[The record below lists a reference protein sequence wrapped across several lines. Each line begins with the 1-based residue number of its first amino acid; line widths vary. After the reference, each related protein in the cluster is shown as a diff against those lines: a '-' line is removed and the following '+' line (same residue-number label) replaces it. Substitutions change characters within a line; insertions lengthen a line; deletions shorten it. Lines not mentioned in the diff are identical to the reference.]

1 MADIKKL
8 IDTLH
13 PLERKVLPVLDS
25 YKTLPEIVTATGL
38 KEVEVMRALQWL
50 ENKKVVKI
58 STELKEVVSLDK
70 NGQKYIKNGLPE
82 RLFINALKTRE
93 LSISRIE
100 KLTKLSKDE
109 LNSCLGILRKKAM
122 VIIIKNKELR
132 VKLTAEGLK
141 WLKKE
146 FLEETFLK
154 NGFPLDIK
162 SLKPEEQLA
171 MQNLKKRKNII
182 KIEMQKLKH
191 IKLLSKGKD
200 IISQGLGDDKVIDVL
215 RPELLRSG
223 EWRNKTF
230 RRYDVS
236 INVPKVWPGKKQ
248 MYRLFL
254 DDVRKKFLSLGF
266 TEMTGPLAESEF
278 WNMDALYM
286 PQFHSARDIHDA
298 LYVKEPKRAKLDEAL
313 VKKVKASHENG
324 FGTGSKG
331 WGYEFDT
338 VRTHRLVLR
347 SQGTACSARQLAD
360 PKLKIPGKYFGIT
373 RCFRKDVVDA
383 QHNVDFY
390 QIEGI
395 VVEENLNLRH
405 LFGLL
410 RMFAKEFAGAEE
422 IKIVPGY
429 FPFTEPSAELFAKH
443 PEMGWIELGGAGIFR
458 PELVKPLTG
467 KNISVIAWGI
477 GIDRIAM
484 FKLGIKD
491 IRQLFS
497 HDLEFLRNQK
507 VIGCLQ

>member
-13 PLERKVLPVLDS
+13 LLERKVLPVLGS
-25 YKTLPEIVTATGL
+25 YKTLPEIVSATGL

-50 ENKKVVKI
+50 ENKKIVRI
-58 STELKEVVSLDK
+58 STELKEVASLDK
-70 NGQKYIKNGLPE
+70 NGLRYVKSGLPE
-82 RLFINALKTRE
+82 RLFVNALKARE
-93 LSISRIE
+93 LSISRLE
-100 KLTKLSKDE
+100 KITKLSKDE

-122 VIIIKNKELR
+122 VVIIKNKELR
-132 VKLTAEGLK
+132 VKLTDEGLK

-146 FLEETFLK
+146 FLEEKFLK
-154 NGFPLDIK
+154 NVFPLDIK
-162 SLKPEEQLA
+162 SLQPEEQFAL
-171 MQNLKKRKNII
+171 QNLKKRKNII
-182 KIEMQKLKH
+182 RVEMQKLKH
-191 IKLLSKGKD
+191 VKLLAKGND
-200 IISQGLGDDKVIDVL
+200 ILSQGLGDDKVIDVL

-223 EWRNKTF
+223 EWRNKSF

-236 INVPKVWPGKKQ
+236 INVPKIWPGKKQ
-248 MYRLFL
+248 TYRIFL

-266 TEMTGPLAESEF
+266 SEMTGPLVESEF
-278 WNMDALYM
+278 WNMDSLFM

-313 VKKVKASHENG
+313 VKRVKAAHENG

-331 WGYEFDT
+331 WDYEFDT
-338 VRTHRLVLR
+338 ARTHRLVLR
-347 SQGTACSARQLAD
+347 SQGTACSARMLASD
-360 PKLKIPGKYFGIT
+360 DLKIPGKYFGIT

-383 QHNVDFY
+383 THNADFY

-395 VVEENLNLRH
+395 VIEKGLTLSH

-410 RMFAKEFAGAEE
+410 RMFAREFAGADEV
-422 IKIVPGY
+422 KIVPGY
-429 FPFTEPSAELFAKH
+429 FPFTEPSVELFARH

-467 KNISVIAWGI
+467 KDISVIAWGI

-491 IRQLFS
+491 IRCLFS

>member
-25 YKTLPEIVTATGL
+25 FKTLPEIVSATGL

-50 ENKKVVKI
+50 ENKKILKI
-58 STELKEVVSLDK
+58 STELKEVISLDK
-70 NGQKYIKNGLPE
+70 NGVKYAKTGLPE

-93 LSISRIE
+93 LSISRLE

-109 LNSCLGILRKKAM
+109 LNSCLGTLRKKAM
-122 VIIIKNKELR
+122 IIIIKNKELR
-132 VKLTAEGLK
+132 VKLTNEGLK

-146 FLEETFLK
+146 FLEEKLLK
-154 NGFPLDIK
+154 KVFPLDIRSMK
-162 SLKPEEQLA
+162 SEEQLA
-171 MQNLKKRKNII
+171 LQNLKKRKNIV
-182 KIEMQKLKH
+182 KIEMQKIKH
-191 IKLLSKGKD
+191 IVLLARGKEV
-200 IISQGLGDDKVIDVL
+200 IAQGIGDEKVIDSL
-215 RPELLRSG
+215 KPELLRSG

-236 INVPKVWPGKKQ
+236 INVPKIWAGKKQ
-248 MYRLFL
+248 TYCLFL
-254 DDVRKKFLSLGF
+254 DDVRKKFLALGF
-266 TEMTGPLAESEF
+266 SEMTGPLVESEF
-278 WNMDALYM
+278 WNMDALFM

-298 LYVKEPKRAKLDEAL
+298 LYIKEPKKARLDESV
-313 VKKVKASHENG
+313 VKRVKAAHENG
-324 FGTGSKG
+324 FNTGSRG
-331 WGYEFDT
+331 WGYDFDIA
-338 VRTHRLVLR
+338 RTHRLVLR
-347 SQGTACSARQLAD
+347 SQGTACSSRMLGSAD
-360 PKLKIPGKYFGIT
+360 LKIPGKYFGIT

-383 QHNVDFY
+383 MHGADFY

-395 VVEENLNLRH
+395 VVEEGLNLRH

-410 RMFAKEFAGAEE
+410 RMFAEEFAGAEE
-422 IKIVPGY
+422 IKIVPSY

-443 PEMGWIELGGAGIFR
+443 PEIGWIELGGAGIFR
-458 PELVKPLTG
+458 PELVRPLTG
-467 KNISVIAWGI
+467 KDTSVIAWGI

-497 HDLEFLRNQK
+497 HDLEFLRNQT
-507 VIGCLQ
+507 VVLCLQ